1 MKKVL
6 AAALCLC
13 LLFCAFVVPTSA
25 ANIVVDEIV
34 SEIRICPGKVL
45 DKALDAP
52 GVAGVVYSEGWEI
65 LSADGV
71 WIPYDGSPLEEG
83 EMYIKYFAADPANE
97 YEYSNVCHVI
107 VDHNP
112 QGGYEYDGMYHWRDC
127 ADCGGQAVKDAHT
140 TLDHGYTPNDTICQ
154 VCGQT
159 RTSQYTGIK
168 AFIAWIMS
176 LITMLLA

>member
-97 YEYSNVCHVI
+97 RQFVSLNDFLAFLCRIRLLH
-107 VDHNP
+107 
-112 QGGYEYDGMYHWRDC
+112 QSRRDR
-127 ADCGGQAVKDAHT
+127 D
-140 TLDHGYTPNDTICQ
+140 
-154 VCGQT
+154 
-159 RTSQYTGIK
+159 RSQ
-168 AFIAWIMS
+168 M
-176 LITMLLA
+176 

>member
-6 AAALCLC
+6 AVALCLC
-13 LLFCAFVVPTSA
+13 LLFCAFAVPTSA
-25 ANIVVDEIV
+25 ANIVIDEIA

-52 GVAGVVYSEGWEI
+52 GVSGVVYSEGWEI

-83 EMYIKYFAADPANE
+83 EMYIKYFAADPSNS

-127 ADCGGQAVKDAHT
+127 ADCGGQADKEGHS
-140 TLDHGYTPNDTICQ
+140 TLGNDFLPNEKVCD
-154 VCGQT
+154 VCGQM
-159 RTSQYTGIK
+159 RTPQYTGIK
-168 AFIAWIMS
+168 AFIAWLMS
-176 LITMLLA
+176 LLSIFIS